1 MLINEIMYSSKSN
14 RSEDFLVWIFTMNMD
29 LGVQQ
34 VQKQNVIQKASHTD
48 EYILYSSLKQFHLPR
63 NPI

>member
-29 LGVQQ
+29 LGVQ
-34 VQKQNVIQKASHTD
+34 
-48 EYILYSSLKQFHLPR
+48 
-63 NPI
+63 